1 MPVSDNKQLAASRA
15 SAANGKDP
23 LLPKQPHSRRL
34 HRAYRRAVEAST
46 LSSPATRIRKEA
58 ILEVQPEENKTDYAP
73 HTEPVSNRQPNPEP
87 AVNSIDPK

>member
-1 MPVSDNKQLAASRA
+1 MTYPTPRETYALPRAMSESKGPLEMPVSDNKQLAASRA

-46 LSSPATRIRKEA
+46 LSKPCGPNTKGSHFGGPTRRK
-58 ILEVQPEENKTDYAP
+58 QN
-73 HTEPVSNRQPNPEP
+73 
-87 AVNSIDPK
+87 